1 MQDEMD
7 EDIQTLQQEIID
19 QKRKQKGVNGTQ
31 ERHSQLGKQIK
42 ILENRLDKAN

>member
-7 EDIQTLQQEIID
+7 EDIQTLQSEIIE

-31 ERHSQLGKQIK
+31 ERHSQLGK
-42 ILENRLDKAN
+42 